1 MKTIRQLADELGV
14 SKTAI
19 RNCMDDDFREKYTAK
34 DGNKV
39 ITITPEGCKLISE
52 KFRKAPQSGENQLP
66 KTGENQVSGD
76 MVSLLQDTIKTLQAQ
91 LTAKDEQLRVKD
103 QQIADLTAAVKAQA
117 QSINADRHAELA
129 GQMQQ
134 MLPNA
139 AAPEATAPEA
149 SEQKAKK
156 GFWQRVLGG

>member
-19 RNCMDDDFREKYTAK
+19 RNCMDDAFRAKYTGK
-34 DGNKV
+34 NSKGS
-39 ITITPEGCKLISE
+39 ITISADGCKLISE
-52 KFRKAPQSGENQLP
+52 KYRKSTEN
-66 KTGENQVSGD
+66 TGNPVAETTEKPVSGD
-76 MVSLLQDTIKTLQAQ
+76 VVELLQTTIEALREQ
-91 LTAKDEQLRVKD
+91 LAAKDQQLAAKD
-103 QQIADLTAAVKAQA
+103 QQIMALTEAVKSQA
-117 QSINADRHAELA
+117 QSINADRHTELA
-129 GQMQQ
+129 EQLKL
-134 MLPNA
+134 LPNA

>member
-19 RNCMDDDFREKYTAK
+19 RNCMDEEFRANHTAK
-34 DGNKV
+34 NSKGE
-39 ITITPEGCKLISE
+39 ITISAEGCKLISE
-52 KFRKAPQSGENQLP
+52 KYRKSPQSSENQLP

-76 MVSLLQDTIKTLQAQ
+76 MVGLLQDTIRTLREQ
-91 LTAKDEQLRVKD
+91 LAAKDQQLAAKD